1 MGVKLASKAQ
11 FYVKDIFGQIFK
23 FVRNMRE
30 NKDNESFLGF
40 VEKSKQCQTN
50 QARARALKLYRTLS
64 QVNCTKSVHN
74 VSKILHPI
82 KYIKHMKP
90 PQKNDS

>member
-1 MGVKLASKAQ
+1 MTPYINKIPFHVNKLPFLNNKLRRGSWYEGKFRPRALVTYMRVKLASRAQ

-50 QARARALKLYRTLS
+50 Q
-64 QVNCTKSVHN
+64 
-74 VSKILHPI
+74 
-82 KYIKHMKP
+82 
-90 PQKNDS
+90 